1 MNVMLKPWALPI
13 GSLRCYSGHVQ
24 GPRTPV
30 TQPRSLAPHPSPHT
44 GMIQNL
50 PPKTISEDALWQ
62 ESPALG
68 PVLFSLLPATPPA
81 HWQWPVLQVST
92 RSSPGPCQLGRQT
105 AFRPRVAGRLFQEA
119 LLTAPGNEPSPSRCN
134 GRPGV

>member
-1 MNVMLKPWALPI
+1 M
-13 GSLRCYSGHVQ
+13 
-24 GPRTPV
+24 

-50 PPKTISEDALWQ
+50 RPKTVSEDAPWGR
-62 ESPALG
+62 SAL
-68 PVLFSLLPATPPA
+68 PSDMSWSLSSRHPSPA

-92 RSSPGPCQLGRQT
+92 RSSPCPCQLGRQT
-105 AFRPRVAGRLFQEA
+105 AFRPRGAGRLFQEA
-119 LLTAPGNEPSPSRCN
+119 PLTARGNEPSPSRCS